1 MMQSTGASPLAR
13 RVLIVDSGLAE
24 TASAASRSVHALEAE
39 LHARNIEVIEA
50 MSYEDG
56 LATVVSDASILCI
69 LLNWTQGRNDSNAHK
84 KATELLRAVRTRNAK
99 VPVFLMASRKLT
111 GTVTVEVATLADEFI
126 WIYDDT
132 ASFIAGRVQA
142 AIERYIQ
149 MLLPPYAA
157 ALARYDRE
165 REYSWAAPGHQGGV
179 AFLKSPIGRAFFDFY
194 GENLFRTD
202 MGIERGALGS
212 LLGHTGPVGESE
224 RNIARIFGAHR
235 SYSVLNGTSA
245 SNRAIMSACVG
256 DDEIALCDRNCH
268 KSIEQGLA
276 ICGGIPVFLSPTRNR
291 YGIIGPIPPER
302 LEPEAIAKCIAD
314 NPLAKA
320 AGAKRAVYSV
330 LTNCTYDGM
339 CYNAADAQVRL
350 AKSVDRV
357 HFDEAW
363 YGYARFNPMYTH
375 RYAMRGE
382 PTAHP
387 KDGPTVFAT
396 HSTHKLLAALSQTS
410 YIHIRDGRGAI
421 DHGRFNEAY
430 CSQASTSPLYALI
443 ASNDVAAAMMD
454 GPAGQAL
461 TQETIEEAVACRL
474 ALARARQEFH
484 AKKDWFFAPWNPEEV
499 RDPTTGRR
507 IPFHEAPEDLL
518 AADPNCW
525 VLHPGESWH
534 GFEGLPDG
542 WCMLDPIKVGVVCP
556 GMKTDG
562 QLDTTGIPAD
572 IVTAYLGRHGIVPSR
587 TTDHMVLFLFSMG
600 VTKGKWGT
608 LLNTLLDFKADYDRN
623 APLAEVVPGVVAA
636 APQRY
641 AGMGLKDLGDEMWAH
656 LRKSRQGH
664 WQAQA
669 YATLPVPEMK
679 PRHAFQR
686 LMAGDAEKVPL
697 DKMANRVVAVGVI
710 PYPPGI
716 PIVMPGESV
725 GAADGPWLTYLRTLQ
740 EYGHLFPG
748 FAKEVEGAEEHDG
761 VYQVYCVKPPSAAA
775 AKAK

>member
-1 MMQSTGASPLAR
+1 M
-13 RVLIVDSGLAE
+13 
-24 TASAASRSVHALEAE
+24 
-39 LHARNIEVIEA
+39 
-50 MSYEDG
+50 
-56 LATVVSDASILCI
+56 
-69 LLNWTQGRNDSNAHK
+69 
-84 KATELLRAVRTRNAK
+84 RARNAK
-99 VPVFLMASRKLT
+99 VPIFLLASRKLA
-111 GTVTVEVATLADEFI
+111 GTVSVEVATLADEFV
-126 WIYDDT
+126 WIFDDT
-132 ASFIAGRVQA
+132 ASFISGRVEG
-142 AIERYIQ
+142 AIERYVEA
-149 MLLPPYAA
+149 LLPPYAA
-157 ALARYDRE
+157 ALARYNRE

-179 AFLKSPIGRAFFDFY
+179 AFLKSPVGRAFFDFF

-212 LLGHTGPVGESE
+212 VLGHSGPVGESE
-224 RNIARIFGAHR
+224 RNIARIFGADR

-256 DDEIALCDRNCH
+256 DNEIALCDRNCH

-276 ICGGIPVFLSPTRNR
+276 ITGGIPVFLSPTRNR

-302 LEPEAIAKCIAD
+302 LGPEAIAKCIAD
-314 NPLAKA
+314 NPLAKSA
-320 AGAKRAVYSV
+320 TQKRPVYSV

-339 CYNAADAQVRL
+339 CYNAAEVETRL

-363 YGYARFNPMYTH
+363 YGYARFNRMYRD
-375 RYAMRGE
+375 RYAMRGD
-382 PTAHP
+382 PATHP

-410 YIHIRDGRGAI
+410 YIHIRDGRSAI

-430 CSQASTSPLYALI
+430 CSQASTSPLYALV
-443 ASNDVAAAMMD
+443 ASNDIAAAMMD
-454 GPAGQAL
+454 GPGGQTL
-461 TQETIEEAVACRL
+461 TQETIDEAVACRL
-474 ALARARQEFH
+474 AFARARQEFL
-484 AKKDWFFAPWNPEEV
+484 KKKEWFFAPWNAEEV
-499 RDPTTGRR
+499 RDPVSNRKV
-507 IPFHEAPEDLL
+507 PFHEAPEELL
-518 AADPNCW
+518 TTDANCW

-542 WCMLDPIKVGVVCP
+542 YCMLDPIKFGIVCP

-562 QLDTTGIPAD
+562 QLDSSGIPAD

-608 LLNTLLDFKADYDRN
+608 LLNTLLDFKVDYDRN
-623 APLAEVVPGVVAA
+623 APLEEVLPSIAA
-636 APQRY
+636 KSPARY
-641 AGMGLKDLGDEMWAH
+641 AGKGLKDLGDEMWQQ
-656 LRKSRQGH
+656 LRKSKQGH

-669 YATLPVPEMK
+669 YATLPKPEMT
-679 PRHAFQR
+679 PRRAFQR

-697 DKMANRVVAVGVI
+697 SEIANRVVAVGVI

-716 PIVMPGESV
+716 PIVMPGESI

-748 FAKEVEGAEEHDG
+748 FAKEVEGTEEKDDG
-761 VYQVYCVKPPSAAA
+761 YHIYCVKA
-775 AKAK
+775 

>member
-1 MMQSTGASPLAR
+1 MMQSTGARPLSR
-13 RVLIVDSGLAE
+13 RVLVVDNSLAE
-24 TASAASRSVHALEAE
+24 TASAAGRSVRGLATE
-39 LHARNIEVIEA
+39 LRGRNIEVVEA
-50 MSYEDG
+50 LSCEDG
-56 LATVVSDASILCI
+56 LATVVSDSGIHCI
-69 LLNWTQGRNDSNAHK
+69 LLNWTQGENDSNVHEQ
-84 KATELLRAVRTRNAK
+84 ATELLRAVRARNAK
-99 VPVFLMASRKLT
+99 VPIFLLASRKLA
-111 GTVTVEVATLADEFI
+111 GTVNVEVATLADEFV
-126 WIYDDT
+126 WIFDDT
-132 ASFIAGRVQA
+132 ASFISGRVES
-142 AIERYIQ
+142 AIERYVEA
-149 MLLPPYAA
+149 LLPPYAA
-157 ALARYDRE
+157 ALARYNRE

-179 AFLKSPIGRAFFDFY
+179 AFLKSPVGRAFFDFY

-212 LLGHTGPVGESE
+212 VLGHSGPVGESE
-224 RNIARIFGAHR
+224 RNIARIFGADR

-256 DDEIALCDRNCH
+256 DNEIALCDRNCH

-276 ICGGIPVFLSPTRNR
+276 ITGGIPVFLSPTRNR

-302 LEPEAIAKCIAD
+302 LDPEAIAKCIAD
-314 NPLAKA
+314 NPLAKSA
-320 AGAKRAVYSV
+320 AQKRPVYSV

-339 CYNAADAQVRL
+339 CYNAAEVQTRL

-363 YGYARFNPMYTH
+363 YGYARFNPMYRD
-375 RYAMRGE
+375 RYAMRGD
-382 PTAHP
+382 PATHP

-410 YIHIRDGRGAI
+410 YIHIRDGRSAI

-430 CSQASTSPLYALI
+430 CSQASTSPLYALV

-454 GPAGQAL
+454 GPGGQAL
-461 TQETIEEAVACRL
+461 TQETIDEAVACRL
-474 ALARARQEFH
+474 AFARARQEFL
-484 AKKDWFFAPWNPEEV
+484 KKKEWFFAPWNAEEV
-499 RDPTTGRR
+499 RDPVSNKK
-507 IPFHEAPEDLL
+507 IPFHQAPEELL
-518 AADPNCW
+518 TTDANCW

-542 WCMLDPIKVGVVCP
+542 YCMLDPIKFGIVCP
-556 GMKTDG
+556 GMKADG
-562 QLDTTGIPAD
+562 QLDASGIPAD

-587 TTDHMVLFLFSMG
+587 TTDHMVLFLFSIG

-608 LLNTLLDFKADYDRN
+608 LLNTLLDFKVDYDRN
-623 APLAEVVPGVVAA
+623 APLAEVLPSIAA
-636 APQRY
+636 KAPARY
-641 AGMGLKDLGDEMWAH
+641 AGKGLKDLGDEMWQQ

-669 YATLPVPEMK
+669 YATLPKPEMT
-679 PRHAFQR
+679 PRRAFQR

-697 DKMANRVVAVGVI
+697 SEIANRVVAVGVI

-716 PIVMPGESV
+716 PIVMPGESI

-748 FAKEVEGAEEHDG
+748 FAKEVEGTEEMEDG
-761 VYQVYCVKPPSAAA
+761 YHIYCVKAS
-775 AKAK
+775 K

>member
-1 MMQSTGASPLAR
+1 
-13 RVLIVDSGLAE
+13 
-24 TASAASRSVHALEAE
+24 
-39 LHARNIEVIEA
+39 
-50 MSYEDG
+50 
-56 LATVVSDASILCI
+56 
-69 LLNWTQGRNDSNAHK
+69 
-84 KATELLRAVRTRNAK
+84 
-99 VPVFLMASRKLT
+99 
-111 GTVTVEVATLADEFI
+111 
-126 WIYDDT
+126 
-132 ASFIAGRVQA
+132 VQA
-142 AIERYIQ
+142 AIDRYVQ
-149 MLLPPYAA
+149 VLLPPYAA

-179 AFLKSPIGRAFFDFY
+179 AFLKSPVGRAFFDFY

-212 LLGHTGPVGESE
+212 LLGHSGPVGESE

-245 SNRAIMSACVG
+245 SNRSIMSACVG

-276 ICGGIPVFLSPTRNR
+276 ITGGIPVFLSPTRNR

-302 LEPEAIAKCIAD
+302 LEPAAVAKVIAD

-320 AGAKRAVYSV
+320 VGAKKAVYSV

-339 CYNAADAQVRL
+339 CYNAADAQTRL
-350 AKSVDRV
+350 AKSVDRI

-363 YGYARFNPMYTH
+363 YGYARFNPMY
-375 RYAMRGE
+375 RDRCAMRGD
-382 PTAHP
+382 PATHP

-410 YIHIRDGRGAI
+410 LIHIRDGKGAI

-430 CSQASTSPLYALI
+430 CAQASTSPLYALI

-454 GPAGQAL
+454 GPAGQSL
-461 TQETIEEAVACRL
+461 TQEVIDEAVACRL
-474 ALARARQEFH
+474 AVARARQELLS
-484 AKKDWFFAPWNPEEV
+484 KNRNDWFFAPWNAEEV
-499 RDPTTGRR
+499 TDPKSGKR
-507 IPFHEAPEDLL
+507 IPFHEAPEELL
-518 AADPNCW
+518 TTDRNCW

-534 GFEGLPDG
+534 GFEGLPEG
-542 WCMLDPIKVGVVCP
+542 WCMLDPIKFGIVCP
-556 GMKTDG
+556 GMQNDG
-562 QLDTTGIPAD
+562 SLAEKGIPAD

-608 LLNTLLDFKADYDRN
+608 LLNTLLDFKVDYDRN
-623 APLAEVVPGVVAA
+623 APLAEVLPSVAA
-636 APQRY
+636 AAPDRY
-641 AGMGLKDLGDEMWAH
+641 AGKGLKDLGDEIWAH

-669 YATLPVPEMK
+669 YATLPTPKMT
-679 PRHAFQR
+679 PRRAFQR

-697 DKMANRVVAVGVI
+697 GEMANRVVAVGVI

-740 EYGHLFPG
+740 EYGHKFPG
-748 FAKEVEGAEEHDG
+748 FAKEVEGTEEHDG
-761 VYQVYCVKPPSAAA
+761 VYHIYCVKGATA
-775 AKAK
+775 